1 MMNLTELRRSAR
13 QKLAGNWT
21 WAVIFTVIYSIVT
34 SIIESIFSG
43 KLDLKTTLE
52 SGVPPRI
59 YVGLTLSALITGI
72 FSAGA
77 VYTFL
82 DFVEGKREENYFA
95 AVFSGFTKGR
105 FTNTLLTNI
114 LVSVFTVLWT
124 LLLVIPGI
132 IKSLAYS
139 QTFYILKDMM
149 QANKDVGLTEAI
161 TESRKLMNGHKWEY
175 FLLQLSF
182 LGWIIL
188 GVLSLGIG
196 MFWVIPYMETTNAQ
210 YYRKLAGNK
219 YLG

>member
-1 MMNLTELRRSAR
+1 MMNLTELRRNAR

-21 WAVIFTVIYSIVT
+21 WAVLFSVIYSIVT
-34 SIIESIFSG
+34 SIIQSIFSG
-43 KLDLKTTLE
+43 KLDLKTALE

-59 YVGLTLSALITGI
+59 YVGITLSGLIIGI

-82 DFVEGKREENYFA
+82 DFVDGKREENYFA

-105 FTNTLLTNI
+105 FVNTLLTNV
-114 LVSVFTVLWT
+114 LVDVFTALWM

-196 MFWVIPYMETTNAQ
+196 MFWVIPYIQTTNAQ
-210 YYRKLAGNK
+210 YYRRLAGNR